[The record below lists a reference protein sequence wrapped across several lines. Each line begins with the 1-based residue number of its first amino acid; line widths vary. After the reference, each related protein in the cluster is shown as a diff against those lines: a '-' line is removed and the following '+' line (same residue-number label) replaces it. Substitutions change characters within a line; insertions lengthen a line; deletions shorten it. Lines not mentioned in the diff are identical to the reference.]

1 MFHPSGG
8 TKKTVSFIRPRPFS
22 KYVSPLDPG
31 ADLRAVKIKTKIS
44 GGLLDT
50 HCSRLSH
57 DHLAEFIVYISP
69 ETLCQYKYSIIQ
81 HNTRH
86 R

>member
-31 ADLRAVKIKTKIS
+31 ADLRAVKIKTIIL
-44 GGLLDT
+44 GGLTDI
-50 HCSRLSH
+50 HCTCISQ
-57 DHLAEFIVYISP
+57 DNLAGALIYISP
-69 ETLCQYKYSIIQ
+69 ETLCQYKYSLIS
-81 HNTRH
+81 R
-86 R
+86 